1 MKCSVRCRAKGAIWA
16 RGVSV
21 GPREERDRFSGKE
34 PSLILH
40 QVHDDDDDDDD
51 DDW

>member
-1 MKCSVRCRAKGAIWA
+1 MKCSVRCRDKGAIWA

-21 GPREERDRFSGKE
+21 GPREEQDRCSGKE

-40 QVHDDDDDDDD
+40 QVNPSYPCGD